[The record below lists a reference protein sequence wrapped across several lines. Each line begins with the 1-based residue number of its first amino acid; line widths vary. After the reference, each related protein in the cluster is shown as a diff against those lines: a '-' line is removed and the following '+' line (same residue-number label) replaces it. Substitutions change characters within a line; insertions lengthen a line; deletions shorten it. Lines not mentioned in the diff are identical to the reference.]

1 MVNTMELDGSKRI
14 IDLTL
19 AELDQYLVEN
29 GFKKPAKK
37 ERDSIDEY
45 EEGELLFG
53 LKELAAYLKLS
64 LMTIQSMKDRGDFE
78 GAYFRPSPR
87 KFIFIKEKID
97 KISLTR
103 VRPIPDNEIHAA
115 D

>member
-1 MVNTMELDGSKRI
+1 
-14 IDLTL
+14 
-19 AELDQYLVEN
+19 
-29 GFKKPAKK
+29 
-37 ERDSIDEY
+37 
-45 EEGELLFG
+45 
-53 LKELAAYLKLS
+53 
-64 LMTIQSMKDRGDFE
+64 MTIQSMKDRGDFE